1 MPLDEAAGCLVGVF
15 RFLAGILEFLTEAA
29 SADFV
34 GWIGKWTLRGVTM
47 GRYKGRSEDLG
58 SVVAGLV
65 LMIALLALGIWL
77 S

>member
-29 SADFV
+29 AADFV
-34 GWIGKWTLRGVTM
+34 GWLGKWTLRGVTM

-58 SVVAGLV
+58 SVLAGLAV
-65 LMIALLALGIWL
+65 IGMVMTAALWLA
-77 S
+77 

>member
-1 MPLDEAAGCLVGVF
+1 MPIDEAAGCLVGVF

-58 SVVAGLV
+58 SVLAGLAV
-65 LMIALLALGIWL
+65 IGIVITAALWLA
-77 S
+77 